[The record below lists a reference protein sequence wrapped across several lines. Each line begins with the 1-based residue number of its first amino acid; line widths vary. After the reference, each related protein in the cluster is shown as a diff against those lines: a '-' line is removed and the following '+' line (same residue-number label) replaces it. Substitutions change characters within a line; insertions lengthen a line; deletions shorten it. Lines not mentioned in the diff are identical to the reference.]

1 MLKSAKYVS
10 RRSLV
15 GLFTC
20 AGLLLTGC
28 KKEQPA
34 PAPAP
39 STNAPPS
46 PAPAAA
52 PAAAAPAEQK
62 GANLKL
68 DDPKAAIALLEESQ
82 LKLEGAQGDCA
93 FLAED
98 GNLGAV
104 VKKARSTAT
113 NWSVK
118 CDAGADAKTWAC
130 KADFKRAEEKD
141 SEAGEFA
148 LTLEYKVDDATRAID
163 PASLTC
169 QVAG

>member
-1 MLKSAKYVS
+1 MLESAKYVS

-28 KKEQPA
+28 KEKEQ

-39 STNAPPS
+39 STNAPRS

-62 GANLKL
+62 GANLEL
-68 DDPKAAIALLEESQ
+68 DDPKAALSFLEESQ
-82 LKLEGAQGDCA
+82 LELQGTQGDCA
-93 FLAED
+93 LLAED
-98 GNLGAV
+98 GKLGAV

-113 NWSVK
+113 TWSVK

-130 KADFKRAEEKD
+130 KADFKRAADKD

-148 LTLEYKVDDATRAID
+148 LTLEYKVDDATKAID

-169 QVAG
+169 LMAG